1 MLKYLLSALFMLSV
15 SVPVC
20 QARHSSYSPMA
31 PRQISSEAA
40 KADYSY
46 GLTVL
51 PGRTIDSIEG
61 FNRMAFKTNYYVID
75 RYLLRPVAHGYAL
88 LPTFSRTGIHN
99 FISNVGE
106 LPSTVNN
113 AVLGNFQDSFTSLG
127 RFAIN
132 TTIGL
137 LGFIDVATPIGLEN
151 REMEMDTVMGRYGM
165 DSGTYV
171 MIPALGPYTERSFH
185 GSMIDGWPM
194 YLVPM
199 PVSLAFKA
207 ISAIDA
213 RAALIPQEEL
223 IDNAIDPYAQL
234 RTVYLQYHEGKVHPD
249 AAMENKT
256 DENVEEF
263 IDEID

>member
-1 MLKYLLSALFMLSV
+1 MLKYFFSALCMFSLLGSV
-15 SVPVC
+15 C
-20 QARHSSYSPMA
+20 EARHAGYSPMA
-31 PRQISSEAA
+31 PRQISAEAS

-99 FISNVGE
+99 FISNVWE
-106 LPSTVNN
+106 LPYTVNN
-113 AVLGNFQDSFTSLG
+113 AVLGNFKDSFTSLG
-127 RFAIN
+127 RFAVN
-132 TTIGL
+132 STIGI
-137 LGFIDVATPIGLEN
+137 LGFIDVATPIGLEK

-171 MIPALGPYTERSFH
+171 MIPGLGPYTERSFH
-185 GSMIDGWPM
+185 GSMIDGWPL
-194 YLVPM
+194 YLLTW
-199 PVSLAFKA
+199 PVSLSFRA
-207 ISAIDA
+207 ISAIDT
-213 RAALIPQEEL
+213 RAGLIPQEEM
-223 IDNAIDPYAQL
+223 IDNAIDPYSQM
-234 RTVYLQYHEGKVHPD
+234 RIVYLQYHEGKVNPD